1 MNRSTIKSLFSLCL
15 FALIGLVACTS
26 KQTGK
31 STIDPQSGLT
41 YTLIQAGKGS
51 VHPADSDI
59 VDISIK
65 LLNNKDSVL
74 YSSSNRAG
82 SPDTSHTVRLPILAD
97 YKASLAQ
104 GLKLLVAG
112 DSAVFELNADSLYL
126 KTFGASKLPPQV
138 TPGSKLAC
146 QVRLVR
152 IESAAQAKAER
163 ARKIHLRELTME
175 QLKNEES
182 AMIKKYLQQIRFS
195 GQPTAN
201 GMYILADEKGNKK
214 AIHETDSVEVE
225 YSARLLDG
233 LLVEH
238 SDHGPNRTSYFV
250 AFKKE
255 MQIPGVEQ
263 ILNQMTEGEKV
274 KVLLPSAL
282 CFGKQQQ
289 GPLIGPYTP
298 LIFDIKVVKVKPGKK

>member
-1 MNRSTIKSLFSLCL
+1 MNRSTIQSLLFLSLL
-15 FALIGLVACTS
+15 TFVGLIACTS

-31 STIDPQSGLT
+31 TTVDPQSGLT
-41 YTLIQAGKGS
+41 YTLFQAGKGS

-59 VDISIK
+59 VDISVK
-65 LLNNKDSVL
+65 LLGAKDSVL

-82 SPDTSHTVRLPILAD
+82 SPDTSHTVRLPIFHD

-126 KTFGASKLPPQV
+126 KTFGASKLPSQV

-163 ARKIHLRELTME
+163 DKKIHLRELTME
-175 QLKNEES
+175 QLKNEEP
-182 AMIKKYLQQIRFS
+182 AMIKKYLQQIRFT
-195 GQPTAN
+195 GQPTSK
-201 GMYILADEKGNKK
+201 GMYILANEKGNKT

-238 SDHGPNRTSYFV
+238 SDHGPSRTSYFV

-255 MQIPGVEQ
+255 MQVPGVEQ
-263 ILNQMTEGEKV
+263 ILSQMTEGEKIR
-274 KVLLPSAL
+274 VLMPSAL
-282 CFGKQQQ
+282 CFDKQQQ

-298 LIFDIKVVKVKPGKK
+298 LIFDIKVVKVKAGKK